1 MEREKWGF
9 GVIGD
14 GMSQLIM
21 VIVDHF
27 EARERKKMVEWLGRE
42 RVFIYGLITRIK
54 VWTRWLFLWILV
66 VDKFNSLFAVVLFV
80 FSCSCVVCI

>member
-1 MEREKWGF
+1 
-9 GVIGD
+9 
-14 GMSQLIM
+14 
-21 VIVDHF
+21 
-27 EARERKKMVEWLGRE
+27 MVEWLGRE
-42 RVFIYGLITRIK
+42 RVFFYGLITRIK